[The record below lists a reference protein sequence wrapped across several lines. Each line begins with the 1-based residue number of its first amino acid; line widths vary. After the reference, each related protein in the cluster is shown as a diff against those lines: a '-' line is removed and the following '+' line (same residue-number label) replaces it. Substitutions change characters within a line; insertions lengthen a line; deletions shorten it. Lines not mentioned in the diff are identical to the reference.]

1 MKQSKKAIRLI
12 ITVLLPAL
20 CVIGCIKSSDKS
32 INNANP
38 QNADKSLSIASSGAF
53 VHPGILNTKESLD
66 FIRTEANNPNS
77 DRFSWYSSTLVA
89 YVDNSSM
96 PTSFPS
102 IVYAKAAG
110 TTPTEI
116 QIRENAI
123 LAYAYAL
130 RWAKTGSSQY
140 ATNAKFIL
148 DGWASNFQK
157 YLPASGTSV
166 SQAYLEASWVAPSF
180 AAAAEIIK
188 HYTVNGNTANWPTAN
203 QAQFVSFLNILK
215 NNYINKVV
223 GSGHQQNWAISAGY
237 AKMAIGVY
245 FDNRSVY
252 DSGVQI
258 IQDSIVSVIDSNG
271 NMPELCSRGDCGH
284 FQFSLTGLTYAAE
297 IDRIQGNNEVFT
309 NRTERLMKGFTFMQ
323 QAFKD
328 QNPCDSCSKERVYP
342 SVELAHRYYANATT
356 GYLRGL
362 QDPYGATIDN
372 TFLGFTTYTHRL
384 VPLQ

>member
-1 MKQSKKAIRLI
+1 MKQLKKSIPIVTSLLVIAFCVINCSKK
-12 ITVLLPAL
+12 T
-20 CVIGCIKSSDKS
+20 DNS
-32 INNANP
+32 INYS
-38 QNADKSLSIASSGAF
+38 QNTGQKISISSSGAF
-53 VHPGILNTKESLD
+53 VHPGILNTKATLD
-66 FIRTEANNPNS
+66 YIRSEANNSSS
-77 DRFSWYSSTLVA
+77 DRFSWYTNTVA
-89 YVDNSSM
+89 AYINNNSM

-102 IVYAKAAG
+102 IVYAKASG
-110 TTPTEI
+110 TTPSET
-116 QIRENAI
+116 QIRENSI

-140 ATNAKFIL
+140 AINAKFIL

-157 YLPASGTSV
+157 YLPDAGTSV
-166 SQAYLEASWVAPSF
+166 SQAYLEASWVAPTF

-188 HYTVNGNTANWPTAN
+188 HYTVNGNTANWPTTN
-203 QAQFVSFLNILK
+203 QTQFVSFLNILK
-215 NNYINKVV
+215 NDYVNKVI
-223 GSGHQQNWAISAGY
+223 GSGHQKNWAISAGY

-245 FDNRSVY
+245 LDNRNVY
-252 DSGVQI
+252 DNGLQI
-258 IQDSIVSVIDSNG
+258 IKDSIATVIEADG

-284 FQFSLTGLTYAAE
+284 FQYSLTGLTYAAE
-297 IDRIQGNNEVFT
+297 IDRIQGGNEVFT
-309 NRTERLMKGFTFMQ
+309 NRSERLMQGFTFME

-328 QNPCDSCSKERVYP
+328 QNPCISCSTAKVYP
-342 SVELAHRYYANATT
+342 SVELAHRYYSNATT